1 MCSFSLRTVPCG
13 ESSTPRAWRW
23 LPSGANSGRWSGC
36 HGWSLP
42 GRSGGSPEERECAS
56 SAGKVSEPR
65 EWAGWGGLNSRGLC
79 GNNVL
84 QARKM
89 GRSLGAGHFP
99 QPKERRAGEQKAAA
113 ADPGES
119 PALPGFWITVQGPE
133 PLCRWTCGPIP
144 PTGPAHSPLSGGAG
158 V

>member
-1 MCSFSLRTVPCG
+1 M
-13 ESSTPRAWRW
+13 
-23 LPSGANSGRWSGC
+23 
-36 HGWSLP
+36 
-42 GRSGGSPEERECAS
+42 
-56 SAGKVSEPR
+56 EPK
-65 EWAGWGGLNSRGLC
+65 EWAGWGGLNSGGLC

-89 GRSLGAGHFP
+89 GRSPGAGNFP
-99 QPKERRAGEQKAAA
+99 QPKEKRAGEWKAAAADPGESLAIPGYRITVQGPEHFCRWKAAA

-119 PALPGFWITVQGPE
+119 PALPGCRIAVQGPE
-133 PLCRWTCGPIP
+133 PFRRWTCGPIP